1 MLFAIKN
8 DIEPDNLLHADDGNK
23 AKKTG
28 EESYNKK
35 WFDNN
40 PFIET

>member
-1 MLFAIKN
+1 MLFTIEN
-8 DIEPDNLLHADDGNK
+8 DIDSNNRLHADDGNN

-35 WFDNN
+35 WLDNN
-40 PFIET
+40 PFIDT